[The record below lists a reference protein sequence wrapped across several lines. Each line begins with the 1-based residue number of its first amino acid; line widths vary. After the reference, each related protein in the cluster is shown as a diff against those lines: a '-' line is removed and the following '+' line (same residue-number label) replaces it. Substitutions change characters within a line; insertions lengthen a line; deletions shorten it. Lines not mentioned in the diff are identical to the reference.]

1 MTAAKGG
8 FAGGE
13 GGDRRDG
20 DSRTG
25 SPRASRA
32 SRGEDRFSGNGGGG
46 SHSYHSEAD
55 VNGAFGCI
63 AFGLLAGWPPTG
75 SVCACLR
82 SFVLAGLFVC
92 SGLYFKRVSLF
103 VVRCSLFGVRCV
115 FRSLNIHTTYS

>member
-25 SPRASRA
+25 SPRASRV

-63 AFGLLAGWPPTG
+63 GFGLLAGWPPTG
-75 SVCACLR
+75 SVCVRACVR
-82 SFVLAGLFVC
+82 SFLLVYSCTGIYYTCVL
-92 SGLYFKRVSLF
+92 SF
-103 VVRCSLFGVRCV
+103 VVRCSLRVSF
-115 FRSLNIHTTYS
+115 T